1 MRLVMGGGGRRVASR
16 NALPLPG
23 SRRAYRLKMRKR
35 NARREGL
42 GGSGGSGVVGVGDL
56 GVDVKRA
63 CVRPFLA
70 LRMRRRMSNSLFER
84 LR

>member
-42 GGSGGSGVVGVGDL
+42 GGSGVVGVGDL